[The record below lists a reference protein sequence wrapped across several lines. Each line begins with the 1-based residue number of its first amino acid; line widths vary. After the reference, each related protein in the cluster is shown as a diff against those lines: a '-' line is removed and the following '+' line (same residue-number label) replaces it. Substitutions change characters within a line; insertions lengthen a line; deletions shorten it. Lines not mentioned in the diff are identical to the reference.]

1 MLTGDG
7 GEGNAI
13 TRNDFEEACATFFED
28 MEQALLTCLED
39 SEIHVADL
47 HSVELL
53 GGTSQIPAISSL
65 IERVLGR
72 APSKTLNPS
81 EAVARGCAMQC
92 AILSPSTSNLV
103 RSNYQ
108 IIDVQPYP
116 IELKWI
122 FPSGQIG
129 GTEIFA
135 LHSPVPDVSSSSLM
149 CPAAKKTA
157 FKVAYGDNEFHPRKT
172 IGKFIIDLNHEN
184 DHPCVFTVHFSLN
197 IHGMLSVDK
206 ATVDQVVGLHMGET
220 FSIMDLNSDEEMPA
234 GAADLLEVGAST
246 EVPREEHSS
255 IRDVPVDS
263 RPVHGLSRSELE
275 AMILE
280 ESRFVA
286 LDKLEEERQ
295 ARRTNLV
302 ATMLCMKGVLDGYL
316 KRFVNE
322 EQDRLDEYFTN
333 LEHWLLTK
341 GRMSMERLLIR
352 NSRI

>member
-1 MLTGDG
+1 M
-7 GEGNAI
+7 N
-13 TRNDFEEACATFFED
+13 
-28 MEQALLTCLED
+28 
-39 SEIHVADL
+39 
-47 HSVELL
+47 
-53 GGTSQIPAISSL
+53 
-65 IERVLGR
+65 
-72 APSKTLNPS
+72 
-81 EAVARGCAMQC
+81 
-92 AILSPSTSNLV
+92 
-103 RSNYQ
+103 
-108 IIDVQPYP
+108 
-116 IELKWI
+116 
-122 FPSGQIG
+122 
-129 GTEIFA
+129 
-135 LHSPVPDVSSSSLM
+135 PVPDVSSSSLL

-206 ATVDQVVGLHMGET
+206 ATVDQVVGLHIGET

-333 LEHWLLTK
+333 LEHWLSHEGKNVDGEAFDQKLQDLKEKVDPIKVREALYRYRKTLSDAEEAVKAYRAKRPKYAHNADLDEDDKEQISKSIEETEDWLELEEQYSPPDTFSVINNDEEAQLRSKRIEEQWLICWKNARSILNSWKLT
-341 GRMSMERLLIR
+341 
-352 NSRI
+352 